1 MRFNFL
7 SVHFRKEVH
16 RSENKKHFSRDTP
29 SNRTTER
36 ATCDLRLDQRRP
48 SIRSQRRD
56 RSRKCGVQN
65 VRFTMWSI
73 TSPEVAKSG
82 ISYVIIITISKTNA
96 YHSFYVTDPYSSSLS
111 VSAQSRE
118 IGHDC
123 KPLPSVRRL
132 PVRFLPASGSSA
144 RSPVAQPDTEIAIV
158 AKLQMLNSDDQG
170 WKMISQAEVG
180 EG

>member
-65 VRFTMWSI
+65 VRFTKWSI
-73 TSPEVAKSG
+73 TSSEVAKSG
-82 ISYVIIITISKTNA
+82 ISYVIIITILKTNA

-111 VSAQSRE
+111 VSLFS
-118 IGHDC
+118 D
-123 KPLPSVRRL
+123 S
-132 PVRFLPASGSSA
+132 ASAVLLSSA
-144 RSPVAQPDTEIAIV
+144 SAPSLFKHASTAFFLASSHTSFFP
-158 AKLQMLNSDDQG
+158 L
-170 WKMISQAEVG
+170 
-180 EG
+180 